1 MSDVVPRPVIQKSAH
16 SNLSADLCL
25 TTVKCSVWEDWVLS
39 VCNESVCLTSER
51 SLRTVN
57 LTVSAGYR
65 SVFCIGRN
73 DVSASNISEKICEYD
88 VLVGV

>member
-1 MSDVVPRPVIQKSAH
+1 MSALP
-16 SNLSADLCL
+16 SNLSADLCHIA
-25 TTVKCSVWEDWVLS
+25 VNCSVWKDWVLS
-39 VCNESVCLTSER
+39 VCNESICLMSER

-57 LTVSAGYR
+57 LTVSARYG

-73 DVSASNISEKICEYD
+73 DVSVSNISEKMCEYD